1 MALTHVPC
9 LCGADDTA
17 ALFHRPYG
25 EAEPSAD
32 FLATTDRFEN
42 YGRVVR
48 CRSCGLVYTDPR
60 PEDSFLLQGYA
71 DSADTQYA
79 EEAANRSINAYLSL
93 NTIRRFLK
101 GGRLLDV
108 GCALGYFLNAA
119 RVDFEVTGVEPSV
132 WAADQARSR
141 FKVEVRTGTL
151 LEQSF
156 PDGSFDA
163 VTMIDVL
170 EHLGDPASMLDEV
183 RRVLKPG
190 GLLYLVTPDIDS
202 LSARLLRGY
211 WWGLRPAHLY
221 YFSRRTLD
229 SLLRKKGFDPAL
241 SHSFGR
247 IFSYGYWA
255 SRLASYPALVR
266 KPVETLVSLLGFEHK
281 ILYLDTRDS
290 MEVVAVR
297 RD

>member
-1 MALTHVPC
+1 MALVHTPC
-9 LCGADDTA
+9 LCGADDGAT
-17 ALFHRPYG
+17 LFHRPYS
-25 EAEPSAD
+25 EEPSAD
-32 FLATTDRFEN
+32 FLATTDRFGN

-60 PEDSFLLQGYA
+60 PGDSFLLQGYA

-93 NTIRRFLK
+93 NTMRRFIK

-108 GCALGYFLNAA
+108 GCAAGYFLNAA
-119 RVDFEVTGVEPSV
+119 RVDFEVTGVEPSL
-132 WAADQARSR
+132 WAAAQARSR
-141 FKVEVRTGTL
+141 FKVEVRDGTL
-151 LEQSF
+151 QKQAF
-156 PDGSFDA
+156 PAGSFDA
-163 VTMIDVL
+163 LTLIDVL
-170 EHLGDPASMLDEV
+170 EHLSDPASVLEEA

-190 GLLYLVTPDIDS
+190 GLLYLVTPDIES

-221 YFSRRTLD
+221 YFSRRTLA
-229 SLLRKKGFDPAL
+229 SLLREKGFDIAL

-255 SRLASYPALVR
+255 SRLSSYPALLR

-281 ILYLDTRDS
+281 ILYINTRDS